1 MGLVHLLGVMV
12 VFIQENLLLIIYM
25 VKEYINGL
33 INVNTQVIGKKIRW
47 MVMEYLLGK
56 MVANIKDN
64 IWMIKNMD
72 LVNFFGQMVECI
84 KDIGKMV
91 DNMEKE
97 FIEVVMVLKE
107 KVNGKMEKK
116 LNG

>member
-1 MGLVHLLGVMV
+1 
-12 VFIQENLLLIIYM
+12 
-25 VKEYINGL
+25 
-33 INVNTQVIGKKIRW
+33 
-47 MVMEYLLGK
+47 MEYLHGK

-84 KDIGKMV
+84 KDFGKMV
-91 DNMEKE
+91 DNMVKV

-107 KVNGKMEKK
+107 KVNGRMEKK
-116 LNG
+116 LNGQMNDFYLFFFNFNLFVMSDDEICTENIDNLTEEQL

>member
-1 MGLVHLLGVMV
+1 
-12 VFIQENLLLIIYM
+12 
-25 VKEYINGL
+25 
-33 INVNTQVIGKKIRW
+33 
-47 MVMEYLLGK
+47 MEYLHGK

-72 LVNFFGQMVECI
+72 LVNSFGQMVGCI
-84 KDIGKMV
+84 KDFGKMV
-91 DNMEKE
+91 DNMEKV

-116 LNG
+116 LNGQMNDFYLFFFNFNLFVMSDEEICMENIDNLTEEQL

>member
-1 MGLVHLLGVMV
+1 
-12 VFIQENLLLIIYM
+12 
-25 VKEYINGL
+25 
-33 INVNTQVIGKKIRW
+33 
-47 MVMEYLLGK
+47 MEYLHGK

-84 KDIGKMV
+84 KDFGKMV
-91 DNMEKE
+91 DNMVKV

-107 KVNGKMEKK
+107 KVNGRMEKK
-116 LNG
+116 LNGQMNDFYLFFFNFNLFVMSDEEICMENIDNLTEEQL